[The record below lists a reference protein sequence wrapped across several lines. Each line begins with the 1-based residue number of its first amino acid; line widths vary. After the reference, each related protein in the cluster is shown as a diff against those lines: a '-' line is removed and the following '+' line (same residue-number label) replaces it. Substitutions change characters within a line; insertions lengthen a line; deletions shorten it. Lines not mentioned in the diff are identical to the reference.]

1 MKKSLLG
8 FAGTIFLVP
17 GMLMGCGG
25 TSETTESLESTETE
39 TEMAETTEDSA
50 TSQLQLVA
58 NGEDFVRQ
66 GFVTKDGW
74 QIDFD
79 HVYVT
84 LADVKAYQTDP
95 PFDPEA
101 GKELEAKETVTLLEE
116 QKTVDLAEGDE
127 NADLIAV
134 AEADATE
141 GAYNAISWNVVQ
153 AESGPAEGHAI
164 ALLGTASKGDRTINF
179 NIQIDRELAYT
190 CGEFVGDTRK
200 GIVKAD
206 SPAEVETTFHFDH
219 IFGDGEAAAD
229 DEINTGAIGFD
240 PLAALATD
248 NELDVDSATL
258 ESELDAETYQT
269 LETAIASLGHVGEGH
284 CE

>member
-1 MKKSLLG
+1 
-8 FAGTIFLVP
+8 
-17 GMLMGCGG
+17 MLMGCGG
-25 TSETTESLESTETE
+25 TSETTETLETTEPD

-50 TSQLQLVA
+50 SSQLELVA

-101 GKELEAKETVTLLEE
+101 GKDLEAKETVTLLEG

-127 NADLIAV
+127 NADLITV
-134 AEADATE
+134 AEASATE
-141 GAYNAISWNVVQ
+141 GAYNAISWNVVP
-153 AESGPAEGHAI
+153 ADSGPAEGHTI
-164 ALLGTASKGDRTINF
+164 ALIGTATQGDRTIDF

-200 GIVKAD
+200 GIVQAD

-248 NELDVDSATL
+248 GELTVDSATL
-258 ESELDAETYQT
+258 ESELDAETYET

>member
-1 MKKSLLG
+1 MQKSLFGLTG
-8 FAGTIFLVP
+8 IVFLVP
-17 GMLMGCGG
+17 GMLLGCSSASE
-25 TSETTESLESTETE
+25 TSESDPD
-39 TEMAETTEDSA
+39 MAENTENSA
-50 TSQLQLVA
+50 TNQLELVA

-74 QIDFD
+74 QVDFD

-101 GKELEAKETVTLLEE
+101 GKDLEAKETVTLLEE
-116 QKTVDLAEGDE
+116 PKTVDLAEGDA
-127 NADLIAV
+127 NADLVAV
-134 AEADATE
+134 AEASATE
-141 GAYNAISWNVVQ
+141 GVYNAISWNVVL
-153 AESGPAEGHAI
+153 AEDEPIEGNTI
-164 ALLGTASKGDRTINF
+164 ALIGTATQDSRTVNF
-179 NIQIDRELAYT
+179 NIQIDRELSYT

-219 IFGDGEAAAD
+219 IFGDAEAPAD

-240 PLAALATD
+240 PLAALAEGD
-248 NELDVDSATL
+248 ELNVDYATL
-258 ESELDAETYQT
+258 ESELDPETYET
-269 LETAIASLGHVGEGH
+269 LENAIASLGHVGEGH
-284 CE
+284 CQ

>member
-1 MKKSLLG
+1 MQKSLLCLT
-8 FAGTIFLVP
+8 GTLLLVP

-25 TSETTESLESTETE
+25 TSETTETLETTEPETE
-39 TEMAETTEDSA
+39 TAEASA
-50 TSQLQLVA
+50 SSQLELVA

-101 GKELEAKETVTLLEE
+101 GKALEAKETVPLLEE

-127 NADLIAV
+127 NADLISV
-134 AEADATE
+134 AEASATE

-153 AESGPAEGHAI
+153 ADSGPAEGHAI
-164 ALLGTASKGDRTINF
+164 ALIGTATQGDRTIDF
-179 NIQIDRELAYT
+179 NIQIDRELSYT

-200 GIVKAD
+200 GIVQAD

-219 IFGDGEAAAD
+219 IFGDGEAPAD

-248 NELDVDSATL
+248 GELTVDSATL
-258 ESELDAETYQT
+258 ESELDAETYET